1 MSLDDVTAGSTRTST
16 RSPVRRASF
25 SVDDNVFDRDHRIDQ
40 VETCRVAEIEAETVP
55 PRPSRGAGLGARLGT
70 VAAFSL
76 YRGDGGCHTSLN

>member
-40 VETCRVAEIEAETVP
+40 VETCRVAEIEAET
-55 PRPSRGAGLGARLGT
+55 LGG
-70 VAAFSL
+70 
-76 YRGDGGCHTSLN
+76 